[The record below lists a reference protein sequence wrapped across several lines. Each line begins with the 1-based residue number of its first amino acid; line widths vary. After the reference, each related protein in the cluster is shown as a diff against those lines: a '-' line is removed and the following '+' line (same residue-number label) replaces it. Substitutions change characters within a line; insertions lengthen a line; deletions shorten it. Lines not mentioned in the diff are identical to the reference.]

1 MKILIVGPGR
11 AGGALALAAA
21 AVGHQIV
28 GLVARS
34 PQRWDLPFPMI
45 DHKWPAAD
53 LVVVATR
60 DSDITAAASEVA
72 GNHLPAS
79 AIHLSGATS
88 VDALAG
94 LTALGWDVGSFHPL
108 QTLPDPLSGAA
119 ALSGS
124 WVAVTAGGGL
134 RRRLARLAD
143 DLGMTE
149 FDLADSAKPAYH
161 AGAAAASN
169 FLLAGLDLAERLLR
183 EAGVPFAAA
192 APLSAEILEN
202 AFAKGPRSALTG
214 PIARG
219 DWETVR
225 AQLEAAR
232 KIGLDHQFLLLAE
245 ATALTAGVEL
255 PAGILER

>member
-1 MKILIVGPGR
+1 MLLVGPGR
-11 AGGALALAAA
+11 AGGSLALAAA

-34 PQRWDLPFPMI
+34 PLRWDLPFPMI
-45 DHKWPAAD
+45 DQEWPSAD
-53 LVVVATR
+53 LVVIATR
-60 DSDITAAASEVA
+60 DSEIAAAASEVA
-72 GNHLPAS
+72 GNHAPSS

-88 VDALAG
+88 VEALAG
-94 LTALGWDVGSFHPL
+94 LAALGWKIGSFHPL
-108 QTLPDPLSGAA
+108 QTLPDPATGAA

-124 WVAVTAGGGL
+124 WVAVTAGGDL
-134 RRRLARLAD
+134 RRRLASLAD

-183 EAGVPFAAA
+183 DAGVPFAAA

-202 AFAKGPRSALTG
+202 AFEKGPRPALTG

-219 DWETVR
+219 DWETVK

-232 KIGLDHQFLLLAE
+232 KLGLGHQFLLLAE
-245 ATALTAGVEL
+245 ATAVTAGVEF
-255 PAGILER
+255 PAGLVER